1 MSVSLTEVINSAGY
15 DPAHNVEDAQWF
27 FAQYNDYDDLAS
39 RAQEL
44 LDHYDDY
51 LDCKE
56 TAEDDGDYNYPSFEE
71 WRKNER
77 IKV

>member
-15 DPAHNVEDAQWF
+15 DPAHNVEDAKWL

-39 RAQEL
+39 QAQEL
-44 LDHYDDY
+44 LDQYDDY

-71 WRKNER
+71 WRNNE
-77 IKV
+77 ITK

>member
-1 MSVSLTEVINSAGY
+1 MSVSLTEVINNAGY

-39 RAQEL
+39 QAQEL
-44 LDHYDDY
+44 LDQYDDY

-71 WRKNER
+71 WRKNEAQ
-77 IKV
+77 K